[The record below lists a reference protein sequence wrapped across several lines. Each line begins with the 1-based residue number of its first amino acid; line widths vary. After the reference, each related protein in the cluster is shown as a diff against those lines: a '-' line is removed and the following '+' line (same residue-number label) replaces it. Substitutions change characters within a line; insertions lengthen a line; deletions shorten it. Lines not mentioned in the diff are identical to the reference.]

1 MSALLAMIGAL
12 VVATEPV
19 QVTERTVDRDASWR
33 MLLPGSLRRL
43 RGGFHTASATCRRS
57 RTAAFEYAGC
67 VFKQAEDGMTQS
79 LGDMLISWAPMLLL
93 IGVWVF
99 FAQRAQRAQQ
109 KQQDYMAVV
118 QTYVTEHIAET
129 KRMSQ
134 NLERIAN
141 ALERRQA

>member
-1 MSALLAMIGAL
+1 
-12 VVATEPV
+12 
-19 QVTERTVDRDASWR
+19 
-33 MLLPGSLRRL
+33 
-43 RGGFHTASATCRRS
+43 
-57 RTAAFEYAGC
+57 
-67 VFKQAEDGMTQS
+67 MTQS